1 MLSKPE
7 TEGTPKEFAVY
18 LERICG
24 QIRWKKA
31 HPSIRRELCGHMED
45 QMAEYVSAGIPPEEA
60 ARKAVQEMGDPVEV
74 GTRLDRSYR
83 PKVDKGL
90 LLAAGLLMLAGWL
103 LQSVLYQSFMPR
115 INLLIAMV
123 LGIVAMLA
131 AVKVDYTVFA
141 MNRRM
146 GMIVYFLYNTIIF
159 IFPIF
164 YRYGHN
170 SFCYLMFSAAVHL
183 FLLFPLVLCGVI
195 YSFRNQ
201 GFSGFLLCGAMAAFS
216 LFLMLMVRGSAT
228 LVVLIPSLA
237 VMVMALKMDWFG
249 PFSKG
254 KRAAAYA
261 CMFVPLGVFFLPLL
275 ANGGVQRFLSVIL
288 NPSIDGLNRGY
299 IYIAIRSILKS
310 SQWIGPIDSAVTPW
324 GVFPLEELLRWNPD
338 QLLTWTVARLGW
350 WTLCVIV
357 PLALLICLKGFHICQ
372 RQSGELGKMI
382 SCTVVVTLAAQF
394 LCFLQANLGIVYMIP
409 YPFPFLQGNR
419 SIIVNLLLLGFL
431 LSVGQRKGLDEP
443 APDKNSSDFLYVKQ
457 PLAFSVRRSGQEID
471 VSLKLRLPEGKRHG
485 PKEKDIPLKPD

>member
-31 HPSIRRELCGHMED
+31 HPSIRRELSGHMED
-45 QMAEYVSAGIPPEEA
+45 QMAEYISVGIPPEEA
-60 ARKAVQEMGDPVEV
+60 ARKTVQEMGDPVEV
-74 GTRLDRSYR
+74 GTRLDHSYR

-90 LLAAGLLMLAGWL
+90 LLAAGLLLLAGWF
-103 LQSVLYQSFMPR
+103 LQSVFSMPR
-115 INLLIAMV
+115 ITLLAATV
-123 LGIVAMLA
+123 LGISAMLA
-131 AVKVDYTVFA
+131 AMKVDYTIFA
-141 MNRRM
+141 MSRRT
-146 GMIVYFLYNTIIF
+146 GMTAYFLYNAVIF
-159 IFPIF
+159 IFPVF
-164 YRYGHN
+164 YRYDHQ
-170 SFCYLMFSAAVHL
+170 SSYYLIFSVAVHL
-183 FLLFPLVLCGVI
+183 FLLFPLVLCGVM

-228 LVVLIPSLA
+228 LVVLISSLA
-237 VMVMALKMDWFG
+237 VMVMALKMEWFG

-254 KRAAAYA
+254 KRAAAYV
-261 CMFVPLGVFFLPLL
+261 CMFVPLGVFFLVLL
-275 ANGGVQRFLSVIL
+275 ANGKVHRLLSIIL
-288 NPSIDGLNRGY
+288 NPSIDDRNRGY
-299 IYIAIRSILKS
+299 IYIVFRSVLKS
-310 SQWIGPIDSAVTPW
+310 SQWIGPIDSVATPW
-324 GVFPLEELLRWNPD
+324 GNFPLEELLRWNPD
-338 QLLTWTVARLGW
+338 WILIWTVARLGW

-382 SCTVVVTLAAQF
+382 SCAVVVTLAAQF